1 MSDFTV
7 LEDKMLKPF
16 ATLISCRDTVGSEC
30 VRGVTMSECVRQCR
44 EDPFCSCGYFL
55 QPSNRRETSYC
66 VPLNSALLKNMNILL
81 NIYDHSDD
89 PSAALWEK
97 TAVFY
102 DPKIYPPLTSEN
114 NFVLMEKDICSLQYV
129 LHSTGATYYMQSDL
143 SWKKDASGTALR
155 VLFIDKYPQFYELAN
170 NVQIDSNFVLKVFAQ
185 PQIISIGSDGKLQLF
200 SSLITDT
207 EIRDFFMHLSSTT
220 RDFKPASPLDVP
232 ILSFTTPFQIR
243 AKDNEA
249 AFLGPV
255 PSAPSSDTITM
266 GILPP
271 SLHQQ
276 EEFPGYFMITR
287 VDIQPNIFQVAK
299 TLPAR
304 LTFLQNS
311 VLPTPST
318 ASWRWSL
325 ILLVI
330 SFLLLLLVF
339 LLKRTKKL

>member
-1 MSDFTV
+1 
-7 LEDKMLKPF
+7 
-16 ATLISCRDTVGSEC
+16 
-30 VRGVTMSECVRQCR
+30 
-44 EDPFCSCGYFL
+44 
-55 QPSNRRETSYC
+55 
-66 VPLNSALLKNMNILL
+66 MNILL

-102 DPKIYPPLTSEN
+102 DPKIYPPLTNEN

-129 LHSTGATYYMQSDL
+129 LRSTGATYYLQSDL
-143 SWKKDASGTALR
+143 SWKKDAAGTAMR

-185 PQIISIGSDGKLQLF
+185 PQIISIGSDGKLKLF
-200 SSLITDT
+200 SSLITDI
-207 EIRDFFMHLSSTT
+207 EMRDFFMHISSTT
-220 RDFKPASPLDVP
+220 NDFKPASSIDVP

-249 AFLGPV
+249 AFL
-255 PSAPSSDTITM
+255 APISSTSSSDTITM
-266 GILPP
+266 GIRPV
-271 SLHQQ
+271 LHQQ
-276 EEFPGYFMITR
+276 EPPGYFMITR

-304 LTFLQNS
+304 LTFLQDS

-325 ILLVI
+325 ILLVV
-330 SFLLLLLVF
+330 SVLLLLLV
-339 LLKRTKKL
+339 LLLVTMKKT